1 MNKMDLLRII
11 SEELEEYRTYSQETP
26 VGKGQVS
33 KAAQAK
39 KPRQS
44 RSEEEIQGFPDEL
57 PVNIGKATALQR
69 YSQEQSDLEDQ
80 IKSAD
85 SSVKTT
91 ALQGKLDDITREKNK
106 IAMSEIHSI
115 FEEKGLSTEQRIE
128 TLESLMNALFEKD
141 PTGAGYTDRLRRL
154 ELRVDNHDEQL
165 DSHAHQTG
173 TGPTGPVID

>member
-1 MNKMDLLRII
+1 MNKLKLLRII

-26 VGKGQVS
+26 VGRGQVS
-33 KAAQAK
+33 KAVQANRPK
-39 KPRQS
+39 HSGTEGK
-44 RSEEEIQGFPDEL
+44 IQGFPDEL
-57 PVNIGKATALQR
+57 PVNIGKTTAMQR
-69 YSQEQSDLEDQ
+69 YSQEQADLEDQ
-80 IKSAD
+80 IKSTD
-85 SSVKTT
+85 SSVKIT

-115 FEEKGLSTEQRIE
+115 FEEKSLSTEERIQA
-128 TLESLMNALFEKD
+128 LESLMNALFEKD